1 MDVKSFK
8 EYSGTAGISG
18 ISQSDTSKKLF
29 PLIKRK
35 DTNRGLKRGDV
46 PLQKA
51 LNDGQKAVPIRR
63 TPSQIKQ
70 FITIVKKKYKEY
82 GGKDKDLLNSFT
94 ERLEQ
99 KMLESFKKDVLTE
112 TRNPF
117 KYDHSLYARDK
128 DTAPRKPSWTRIPA
142 EKMLVR
148 GGRAPKELLDLFA
161 NKMNQSNKS
170 DKESLEYAVKKG
182 DKQSMLINSFKE
194 SIEEI
199 EENLKDWQ
207 NNHADIIK
215 NEKKF
220 SRTGEVDIPYDGGK
234 LTVRK
239 SVLRLYAIFMKSSKL
254 DKGKKSTAEF
264 AMNSGSRLKIDSIL
278 DTVLGWASDKLR

>member
-1 MDVKSFK
+1 
-8 EYSGTAGISG
+8 
-18 ISQSDTSKKLF
+18 
-29 PLIKRK
+29 
-35 DTNRGLKRGDV
+35 
-46 PLQKA
+46 
-51 LNDGQKAVPIRR
+51 
-63 TPSQIKQ
+63 
-70 FITIVKKKYKEY
+70 
-82 GGKDKDLLNSFT
+82 
-94 ERLEQ
+94 
-99 KMLESFKKDVLTE
+99 
-112 TRNPF
+112 
-117 KYDHSLYARDK
+117 
-128 DTAPRKPSWTRIPA
+128 
-142 EKMLVR
+142 
-148 GGRAPKELLDLFA
+148 
-161 NKMNQSNKS
+161 MNQSNKS

-239 SVLRLYAIFMKSSKL
+239 SVLRLYAIFMKSSKF